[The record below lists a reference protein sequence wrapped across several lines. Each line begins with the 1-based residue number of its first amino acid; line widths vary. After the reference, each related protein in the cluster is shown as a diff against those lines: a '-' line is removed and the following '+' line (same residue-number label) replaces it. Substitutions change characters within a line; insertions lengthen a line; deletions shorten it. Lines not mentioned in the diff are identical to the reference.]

1 MTENEV
7 LHTVLNHTEALVYV
21 IDINNYEVLY
31 ANAKCINEFGD
42 VLGKTCYQVLQT
54 NQGVPCSFCPLNHVE
69 SQNLLHEGMSYQWEH
84 FNTKNKK
91 YYTYHDHILQWNGHK
106 RLAKIQVGID
116 ITEQKRLE
124 KILQDEQNTTLE
136 TLKSVINTSL
146 EGILLFDEDSV
157 CIFANDTAQTLF
169 NYTQDELLI
178 KKLKDFF
185 ISKENEL
192 SHFSTTKHSWEA
204 TMFRK
209 GNIPF
214 IGLVRQN
221 EIILRSKK
229 LHILAVLDISGMKQK
244 EEEILYMAFH
254 DTLTALPNR
263 AFFAKEVH
271 KCLDRLHKHSSYF
284 ALLFLDLDH
293 FKTINDT
300 KGHDVGDRILI
311 ETANRLKSA
320 LRSNDIAARIGGD
333 EFAILIDTR
342 ERIKDKAAKNIF
354 ALSQHLLETI
364 KAPMSVDNL
373 HFLLTISIGVALFN
387 TTLYS
392 FEELMKYADS
402 AMYQAKEHGRN
413 KVMFFD
419 PLVQKRLESKA
430 ETLNRLRK
438 AACTGELK
446 LFYQPQ
452 ILSNATK
459 QSTIGV
465 EALVRWIDPERGII
479 PPSEFIG
486 LAEEHGCIIQ
496 LGEWILKEAFSQ
508 LKKWEKDPFKKEWRM
523 SINISI
529 KQLERDNF
537 VTMVQSLLQEIAC
550 SPQKIRFELTE
561 NILIKNTQV
570 NIQKMRAL
578 KKLGISLSIDDVG
591 VGYSSLAYLK
601 KLPIHEL
608 KIDRSFIKEILTNPA
623 DTIIVQM
630 IIDIAH
636 YFKIDVIAEGVET
649 KEQYQ
654 KLKIMGCTH
663 FQGFLFSKPL
673 HIDHLHSHRDE
684 QLQKIIE

>member
-7 LHTVLNHTEALVYV
+7 LHTVLNHTEALVCV

-31 ANAKCINEFGD
+31 ANPKCINEFGD

-91 YYTYHDHILQWNGHK
+91 HYTYHDHILQWNGHK

-185 ISKENEL
+185 IFKENEL
-192 SHFSTTKHSWEA
+192 SDFSTIKHSCEA

-214 IGLVRQN
+214 IGFVRQN

-229 LHILAVLDISGMKQK
+229 LHILAVLDISGIKQK

-263 AFFAKEVH
+263 AFFANEVH

-293 FKTINDT
+293 FKTINDA
-300 KGHDVGDRILI
+300 KGHGVGDRILI
-311 ETANRLKSA
+311 ETANRLKNA

-373 HFLLTISIGVALFN
+373 HFLLTISIGVVLFN

-392 FEELMKYADS
+392 FEELLKYADS

-673 HIDHLHSHRDE
+673 HIDHLHSHKDE
-684 QLQKIIE
+684 QLHKIIE

>member
-271 KCLDRLHKHSSYF
+271 KCLDRLHK
-284 ALLFLDLDH
+284 
-293 FKTINDT
+293 
-300 KGHDVGDRILI
+300 
-311 ETANRLKSA
+311 
-320 LRSNDIAARIGGD
+320 
-333 EFAILIDTR
+333 
-342 ERIKDKAAKNIF
+342 
-354 ALSQHLLETI
+354 
-364 KAPMSVDNL
+364 
-373 HFLLTISIGVALFN
+373 
-387 TTLYS
+387 
-392 FEELMKYADS
+392 
-402 AMYQAKEHGRN
+402 
-413 KVMFFD
+413 
-419 PLVQKRLESKA
+419 
-430 ETLNRLRK
+430 
-438 AACTGELK
+438 
-446 LFYQPQ
+446 
-452 ILSNATK
+452 
-459 QSTIGV
+459 
-465 EALVRWIDPERGII
+465 W
-479 PPSEFIG
+479 
-486 LAEEHGCIIQ
+486 
-496 LGEWILKEAFSQ
+496 
-508 LKKWEKDPFKKEWRM
+508 
-523 SINISI
+523 
-529 KQLERDNF
+529 
-537 VTMVQSLLQEIAC
+537 
-550 SPQKIRFELTE
+550 
-561 NILIKNTQV
+561 
-570 NIQKMRAL
+570 
-578 KKLGISLSIDDVG
+578 
-591 VGYSSLAYLK
+591 
-601 KLPIHEL
+601 
-608 KIDRSFIKEILTNPA
+608 
-623 DTIIVQM
+623 
-630 IIDIAH
+630 
-636 YFKIDVIAEGVET
+636 
-649 KEQYQ
+649 
-654 KLKIMGCTH
+654 
-663 FQGFLFSKPL
+663 
-673 HIDHLHSHRDE
+673 
-684 QLQKIIE
+684 

>member
-1 MTENEV
+1 MF
-7 LHTVLNHTEALVYV
+7 LSLVS
-21 IDINNYEVLY
+21 
-31 ANAKCINEFGD
+31 KF
-42 VLGKTCYQVLQT
+42 
-54 NQGVPCSFCPLNHVE
+54 
-69 SQNLLHEGMSYQWEH
+69 
-84 FNTKNKK
+84 
-91 YYTYHDHILQWNGHK
+91 
-106 RLAKIQVGID
+106 
-116 ITEQKRLE
+116 
-124 KILQDEQNTTLE
+124 
-136 TLKSVINTSL
+136 SVI
-146 EGILLFDEDSV
+146 
-157 CIFANDTAQTLF
+157 AN
-169 NYTQDELLI
+169 
-178 KKLKDFF
+178 
-185 ISKENEL
+185 
-192 SHFSTTKHSWEA
+192 KH
-204 TMFRK
+204 
-209 GNIPF
+209 P
-214 IGLVRQN
+214 
-221 EIILRSKK
+221 
-229 LHILAVLDISGMKQK
+229 
-244 EEEILYMAFH
+244 
-254 DTLTALPNR
+254 
-263 AFFAKEVH
+263 
-271 KCLDRLHKHSSYF
+271 SYF

-311 ETANRLKSA
+311 ETANRLKNA

-570 NIQKMRAL
+570 NIRHLA
-578 KKLGISLSIDDVG
+578 KLICIPQQNHGQS
-591 VGYSSLAYLK
+591 
-601 KLPIHEL
+601 
-608 KIDRSFIKEILTNPA
+608 
-623 DTIIVQM
+623 
-630 IIDIAH
+630 
-636 YFKIDVIAEGVET
+636 
-649 KEQYQ
+649 
-654 KLKIMGCTH
+654 
-663 FQGFLFSKPL
+663 
-673 HIDHLHSHRDE
+673 
-684 QLQKIIE
+684 

>member
-31 ANAKCINEFGD
+31 ANPKCINEFGD

-91 YYTYHDHILQWNGHK
+91 HYTYHDHILQWNGHK

-185 ISKENEL
+185 IFKENEL
-192 SHFSTTKHSWEA
+192 SDFSTTKHSCEA

-214 IGLVRQN
+214 IGFVRQN

-229 LHILAVLDISGMKQK
+229 LHILAVLDISGIKQK

-263 AFFAKEVH
+263 AFFANEVH
-271 KCLDRLHKHSSYF
+271 KCLGRLHKHSSYF

-300 KGHDVGDRILI
+300 KGHGVGDRILI

-320 LRSNDIAARIGGD
+320 LRSTDIAARIGGD

-342 ERIKDKAAKNIF
+342 ERSKDKAAKNIF

-392 FEELMKYADS
+392 FEELLKYADS

-465 EALVRWIDPERGII
+465 EALVRWIDLERGII

-673 HIDHLHSHRDE
+673 HIDHLHSHKDE
-684 QLQKIIE
+684 QLHKIIE

>member
-91 YYTYHDHILQWNGHK
+91 HYTYHDHILQWNGHK

-342 ERIKDKAAKNIF
+342 ERSKDKAAKNIF

-561 NILIKNTQV
+561 NILIKNTQI

-684 QLQKIIE
+684 QLHKIIE